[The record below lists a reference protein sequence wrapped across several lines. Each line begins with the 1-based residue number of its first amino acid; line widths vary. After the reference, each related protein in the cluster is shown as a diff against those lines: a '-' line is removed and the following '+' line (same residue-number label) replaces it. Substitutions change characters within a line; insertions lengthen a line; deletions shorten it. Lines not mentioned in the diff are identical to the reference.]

1 MKTMNDFR
9 KLESLNKDR
18 RLKKEI
24 SNITEG
30 KPLGAIL
37 MYHQTIKQLTKMR
50 TFKLITKGVLL
61 YVTILVTLLYMMG
74 IDSIYDNGYFFH
86 GLILVLI
93 PIGVCYKTISK
104 EELEILTLNKYFNH
118 LDEEFK

>member
-1 MKTMNDFR
+1 
-9 KLESLNKDR
+9 
-18 RLKKEI
+18 
-24 SNITEG
+24 
-30 KPLGAIL
+30 
-37 MYHQTIKQLTKMR
+37 MR

-93 PIGVCYKTISK
+93 LIGVCYKTISK
-104 EELEILTLNKYFNH
+104 EELEILTLNQEDAIKAVKMLGESVKDLF
-118 LDEEFK
+118 